1 MKAVL
6 RFLLAAALL
15 ALCAAQRP
23 VQYKAN
29 LATVAGYMR
38 PYPRASTP
46 RGTAIATIYNA
57 TYATVAFDVRSVIG
71 ATMMHIHNGTV
82 PAHPGGVALWAFES
96 ALPGVADLNPI
107 SGSFAGTVAFDPTA
121 TGVGMLLENMMAY
134 FNVHSVAYP
143 GGVIQGNFMRR

>member
-82 PAHPGGVALWAFES
+82 PGEFGAGMHRRRRCALQLQH
-96 ALPGVADLNPI
+96 ALR
-107 SGSFAGTVAFDPTA
+107 
-121 TGVGMLLENMMAY
+121 TGDGLAQQ
-134 FNVHSVAYP
+134 HH
-143 GGVIQGNFMRR
+143 